1 MRLKNAAD
9 VLSENPASYQ
19 LRYFQTLQSIS
30 AEKSATIVFP
40 IPIDILPKSIHI
52 SKKWNKINAILGY
65 IFLIYKY
72 MNAILDYTFL
82 IYKQLKNINHDIF
95 LERNEDIINNDY

>member
-1 MRLKNAAD
+1 
-9 VLSENPASYQ
+9 
-19 LRYFQTLQSIS
+19 
-30 AEKSATIVFP
+30 
-40 IPIDILPKSIHI
+40 
-52 SKKWNKINAILGY
+52 
-65 IFLIYKY
+65 